1 LDNSQK
7 TVEARGFQATPDG
20 VVAMDNWIEEV
31 GERWGLDDRA
41 LFRARVCVS
50 ELASNIVQH
59 GRVRPDA
66 GDIMLELR
74 LKKPGLEIE
83 ISDPGIAFDPVAAPP
98 TEFDSEGVGGRGLR
112 LVRAYAVTLAYRRH
126 QDRNILT
133 VQIAPTGRRADPV

>member
-1 LDNSQK
+1 
-7 TVEARGFQATPDG
+7 
-20 VVAMDNWIEEV
+20 MDDWIEGV
-31 GERWGLDDRA
+31 GERWGLDDRM

-50 ELASNIVQH
+50 ELASNIVEH

-83 ISDPGIAFDPVAAPP
+83 ISNTGIAFDPVAAPP
-98 TEFDSEGVGGRGLR
+98 TEFDSDRVDGRGLR
-112 LVRAYAVTLAYRRH
+112 LVRAYAIALSYRRY

-133 VQIAPTGRRADPV
+133 LRFAPTDRSAEPV